1 MISRPV
7 LVLVFIF
14 AHVCGLIISA
24 DESCADGTAWP
35 ETNVRLLMRA
45 TADMGSPSRPDVL
58 AALTEAQG
66 NVGKAAAALRRSFEH
81 RKTTDESV
89 LARQEADA
97 AAATVLQVWNAT
109 DRGTV
114 VVVDDFVST
123 AELNHLATMF
133 EVAREHGQTRWDHGA
148 IKGPQGSVGHTTA
161 GVLVDRRGSHA
172 PLIGPETRAAFCAVR
187 QRMIECA
194 QAVGSGVLLPR
205 GRRTRLA
212 DHDPDVVP
220 DYTALLQYRPGG
232 RHDRHVDTDVAG
244 RCLSMAL
251 HLNDGFGESTDP
263 RTHQLPSNSLSTD

>member
-1 MISRPV
+1 M
-7 LVLVFIF
+7 
-14 AHVCGLIISA
+14 
-24 DESCADGTAWP
+24 
-35 ETNVRLLMRA
+35 LMR
-45 TADMGSPSRPDVL
+45 ADMGSPTRPDVL

-89 LARQEADA
+89 PTRQETDA
-97 AAATVLQVWNAT
+97 AAASVLQVWNAT

-114 VVVDDFVST
+114 VVVDDFVSA

-133 EVAREHGQTRWDHGA
+133 EVAEEHGLTRWDHGA

-161 GVLVDRRGSHA
+161 GVLIDRRGAHA
-172 PLIGPETRAAFCAVR
+172 PWIGPSTRAAFCAVR
-187 QRMIECA
+187 KRMIEFA
-194 QAVGSGVLLPR
+194 QAVGSVVLLPR
-205 GRRTRLA
+205 GRRTRLTG
-212 DHDPDVVP
+212 HDPVVVS

-232 RHDRHVDTDVAG
+232 RHDRHVDTDVTG

-263 RTHQLPSNSLSTD
+263 RTYQLPSNSLSAD